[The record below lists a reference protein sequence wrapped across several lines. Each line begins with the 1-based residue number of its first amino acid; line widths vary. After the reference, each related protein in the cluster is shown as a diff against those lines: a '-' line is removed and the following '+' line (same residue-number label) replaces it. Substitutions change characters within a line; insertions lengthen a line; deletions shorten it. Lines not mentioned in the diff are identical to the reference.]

1 MTPLSPKEPDHGEG
15 RLPPERVGRIGRPKQ
30 SRAIRRLVIWY
41 RRNAAVTTL
50 VDTASALVDT
60 ASATA
65 SVAGSVAGAAGNVAG
80 NMAGAATSVAGSV
93 LQPLVFDPLRRLQ
106 GSGGSLDTGAG
117 QLPLDPRQRLWV
129 AVDGMGGDHA
139 PGPILEGCLRA
150 VQLLPLRVRFVAE
163 AAPLAV
169 AVRALG
175 LQDELNEAIALGLID
190 LVQSGPS
197 VGMHEEATVVRRKR
211 DASINMAMDLVK
223 RGEATAVYS
232 AGNSGAVMASAIF
245 RLGRLAGIERPAI
258 GALFPTKDPNQQ
270 VMVLDVGANMDC
282 KPAWLHQFALLGNI
296 YSRDVLRVSRPRIGL
311 LNIGEEECKGN
322 DLALKAYP
330 LLAGERRFKFA
341 GNCEGRD
348 VLSGDF
354 DVVVCDGFTGNV
366 LLKFLESVG
375 GVLLDVLR
383 AELPRGR
390 RGKVGSAFLRSNL
403 IRIKKRLDHAE
414 HGGALLLGVD
424 GICVIGHG
432 SSKALSVVS
441 ALRLTH
447 SAASHGVMDNLHAL
461 GAEVAGQGGDG
472 SAARREASEGA
483 TATCG

>member
-1 MTPLSPKEPDHGEG
+1 LTPLPPKEPESGLLVPDRGKG
-15 RLPPERVGRIGRPKQ
+15 SRGKQ

-65 SVAGSVAGAAGNVAG
+65 SVAGSVAGAAGSVAGNVAG
-80 NMAGAATSVAGSV
+80 AASSVAGSM
-93 LQPLVFDPLRRLQ
+93 LQPLVLDPLRRLQ
-106 GSGGSLDTGAG
+106 QGGSLQGGGLHLGGSTDG
-117 QLPLDPRQRLWV
+117 PIDDRQRLWV

-150 VQLLPLRVRFVAE
+150 VSLLPLRVRFVAE
-163 AAPLAV
+163 SGPLQAAV
-169 AVRALG
+169 AAMG
-175 LQDELNEAIALGLID
+175 LQDELQTAIARRLIQ
-190 LVQSGPS
+190 LVPSGPS
-197 VGMHEEATVVRRKR
+197 VGMNEEATVVRRKR

-223 RGEATAVYS
+223 RGDATAVYS
-232 AGNSGAVMASAIF
+232 AGNSGAVMAAAIF

-258 GALFPTKDPNQQ
+258 GALFPTKDPDQQ
-270 VMVLDVGANMDC
+270 VLVLDVGANMDS

-296 YSRDVLRVSRPRIGL
+296 YSRDVLQVSRPRIGL

-322 DLALKAYP
+322 DLAQRTYP
-330 LLAGERRFKFA
+330 LLAAESRFLFA

-424 GICVIGHG
+424 GVCVIGHG

-441 ALRLTH
+441 ALRLAH
-447 SAASHGVMDNLHAL
+447 AAASHGVMDDLHAL
-461 GAEVAGQGGDG
+461 EANPNASGAGT
-472 SAARREASEGA
+472 AS
-483 TATCG
+483 TCG

>member
-1 MTPLSPKEPDHGEG
+1 LPPKEPDHGEG
-15 RLPPERVGRIGRPKQ
+15 RLPPERGGRIGRPKQ

-106 GSGGSLDTGAG
+106 GSGGGLEAGAG
-117 QLPLDPRQRLWV
+117 QPPLDPRQRLWV

-150 VQLLPLRVRFVAE
+150 VQLLPLKVRFVAE
-163 AAPLAV
+163 AAPLTA

-175 LQDELNEAIALGLID
+175 LQDELDEAIALGLIE
-190 LVQSGPS
+190 LVRSGPS
-197 VGMHEEATVVRRKR
+197 VGMNEEATVVRRKR

-270 VMVLDVGANMDC
+270 VLVLDVGANMDC
-282 KPAWLHQFALLGNI
+282 KPTWLHQFALLGNI
-296 YSRDVLRVSRPRIGL
+296 YSRDVLQVRRPRIGL

-330 LLAGERRFKFA
+330 LLAEERRFKFA

-447 SAASHGVMDNLHAL
+447 SAASHGVMDDLHAL

-472 SAARREASEGA
+472 SAAAREASEGA
-483 TATCG
+483 AATYG

>member
-1 MTPLSPKEPDHGEG
+1 LTPLPPKEPESG
-15 RLPPERVGRIGRPKQ
+15 RSGPDRSGRGPRNRQ

-41 RRNAAVTTL
+41 RRHAAVTTL

-65 SVAGSVAGAAGNVAG
+65 SVAGTVAGAASSVAGAASN
-80 NMAGAATSVAGSV
+80 VAGSV

-106 GSGGSLDTGAG
+106 QGSGNGESGDG
-117 QLPLDPRQRLWV
+117 PIDDSRRLWV

-139 PGPILEGCLRA
+139 PGAILEGCLRA
-150 VQLLPLRVRFVAE
+150 VRLLPVRVRFVAE
-163 AAPLAV
+163 SEPLQRAV
-169 AVRALG
+169 AELG
-175 LQDELNEAIALGLID
+175 LEEALREASERQLIQ
-190 LVQSGPS
+190 LVPSGPS
-197 VGMHEEATVVRRKR
+197 VGMDDEATAVRRKR
-211 DASINMAMDLVK
+211 DASVNMAMDLVK

-245 RLGRLAGIERPAI
+245 RLGRLPGIERPAI
-258 GALFPTKDPNQQ
+258 GALFPTKDPAQQ
-270 VMVLDVGANMDC
+270 VLVLDVGANMDS

-296 YSRDVLRVSRPRIGL
+296 YSRDVLQVRRPRIGL

-322 DLALKAYP
+322 DLAQRTYP
-330 LLAGERRFKFA
+330 LLAADSRFRFA

-441 ALRLTH
+441 ALRLAH
-447 SAASHGVMDNLHAL
+447 SAASHGVMDDLHAL
-461 GAEVAGQGGDG
+461 GEAGVAAVGDT
-472 SAARREASEGA
+472 AGA
-483 TATCG
+483 TTCG